1 MKLESI
7 FSCTGVSV
15 SYTQNNLNIP
25 VVSDISFSVEKG
37 EVVSVIGR
45 SGVGKTTLLRL
56 AAGSLIPDQ
65 GLIDVCGTDPYF
77 ARKDKRIGLV
87 SQEDSLLPW
96 LSVEGNVGVSL
107 TMGQSL
113 KDSKM
118 NDVSRMVESVG
129 LSDFAGFYPHQLSSG
144 MKQRVAIARAFIH
157 KPDLILLDEPFG
169 HLDEITR
176 TILRET
182 LIDLCKQTKTSVLL
196 VTHGIDEALAVSDR
210 VLTLAGIPSS
220 IRHQMIMN
228 EISRSDLGSRTIL
241 LESLGYDQVG

>member
-196 VTHGIDEALAVSDR
+196 VTHSIDEALAVSDR
-210 VLTLAGIPSS
+210 VLTLAGMPSS